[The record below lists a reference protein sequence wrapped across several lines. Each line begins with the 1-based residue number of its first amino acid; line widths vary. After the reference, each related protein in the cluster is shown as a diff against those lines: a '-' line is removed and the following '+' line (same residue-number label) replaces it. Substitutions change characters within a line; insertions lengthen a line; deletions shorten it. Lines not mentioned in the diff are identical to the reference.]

1 MEHGRADGGPVSG
14 DVVGGSKCGGNCT
27 KDDWLDKYY
36 PSGSGDYSGDYSA
49 DTPVL
54 ATLQKRP
61 IRTIIHSSGNLEEAE
76 FEMKLWFKEKE
87 IYDYKKVGEDL

>member
-1 MEHGRADGGPVSG
+1 MEIVRKMT
-14 DVVGGSKCGGNCT
+14 GSTNTTQAVPGTIRGLFCG
-27 KDDWLDKYY
+27 
-36 PSGSGDYSGDYSA
+36 YS
-49 DTPVL
+49 VL